1 MILFNKNDG
10 NFIKRG
16 IVIIGIIITVGVIYT
31 GSIVDSNSN
40 VNDNNK
46 LDIVIADGKRI
57 WPVDKKKGRI
67 TSGYGIRVNPVT
79 RKTSFHSGIDIGLSQ
94 GEKLYAISSGV
105 ILYSGF
111 KGAYGYTLILKSGDY
126 EYMYTHLE
134 PEGLLEK
141 GIFVNVGD
149 IIAKVGPK
157 YISKGPYMDSTGR
170 YTNGLTTGPHL
181 HLGVKYL
188 GNYINPLSIF

>member
-1 MILFNKNDG
+1 MQ
-10 NFIKRG
+10 
-16 IVIIGIIITVGVIYT
+16 
-31 GSIVDSNSN
+31 
-40 VNDNNK
+40 
-46 LDIVIADGKRI
+46 
-57 WPVDKKKGRI
+57 
-67 TSGYGIRVNPVT
+67 
-79 RKTSFHSGIDIGLSQ
+79 IDL
-94 GEKLYAISSGV
+94 SSGV
-105 ILYSGF
+105 ISYSGF

-141 GIFVNVGD
+141 GMFVNVGD

-170 YTNGLTTGPHL
+170 YTNGLTTGSHL
-181 HLGVKYL
+181 HFGVKYL

>member
-1 MILFNKNDG
+1 
-10 NFIKRG
+10 
-16 IVIIGIIITVGVIYT
+16 
-31 GSIVDSNSN
+31 
-40 VNDNNK
+40 
-46 LDIVIADGKRI
+46 
-57 WPVDKKKGRI
+57 
-67 TSGYGIRVNPVT
+67 
-79 RKTSFHSGIDIGLSQ
+79 
-94 GEKLYAISSGV
+94 
-105 ILYSGF
+105 
-111 KGAYGYTLILKSGDY
+111 
-126 EYMYTHLE
+126 MYTHLE

-170 YTNGLTTGPHL
+170 YTNGLTTGSHL